1 MKESEVNKRE
11 DESPELGIV
20 GAVISQTVSVEIAA
34 KLLGIGRQT
43 AYNLVRTGQLP
54 GARRLGR
61 RIIISRKAID
71 AFLEDE
77 DQKST

>member
-1 MKESEVNKRE
+1 MNDKEMDSQNLSVL
-11 DESPELGIV
+11 DSV
-20 GAVISQTVSVEIAA
+20 TSQTVSVEVAA

-61 RIIISRKAID
+61 RIVISRRAID
-71 AFLEDE
+71 AFLEGHD
-77 DQKST
+77 